1 MCGIIGVTGEADP
14 LPLLLGGLH
23 QLEYRGYDSA
33 GVAVVADGAVWRA
46 RKARAKPVPGIMTPS
61 PLVEIAELTADAPA
75 TGAQA
80 AAIGHTRWA
89 THGSPYSDANA
100 HPHADCTGRLAL
112 IHNGI
117 IENHLELKADLEAKG
132 HVFTS
137 ATDTEVLAHL
147 IEEHL
152 AEDPAGGLAEATRRT
167 LRAVRGAFS
176 IAVVHADEPDTIVA
190 ARRLTPLVFGVHDHV
205 ALLASDIPAL
215 IGHATE
221 VFALA
226 DDEMVVLRPGSATV
240 STLDGDPVTP
250 EPLTITWNLEAAQ
263 KGGYDDFM
271 SKEIHEQPE
280 AIANTL
286 LERRALVGAVALDEL
301 RITPDALRDIDKV
314 FIVACGSSYHA
325 AMVAKYAIEK
335 WAVLPVEV
343 DIASEFRYRDPVVN
357 ERTLFIG
364 VSQSGETL
372 DTSEAQREA
381 ARRGAKVLVVTNVVD
396 SSMARAADGV
406 LYTRAGP
413 EIGVASTKCHLAQIV
428 ALEVIG
434 LYLGQVKGSLTGP
447 EIERIL
453 TAMEDL
459 PSLVSVAL
467 TRAGDVDDVAGK
479 LTDARDFFFLGR
491 HVGFPVALE
500 GALKLK
506 ELSYLRAE
514 GYPAGELKHGPIALI
529 EPGTV
534 VVGIATRNPLWEKL
548 LSNVAEVKSR
558 GATVVLVADDG
569 DEGSA
574 AAADHVLWVP
584 PTDPL
589 LSPVVGVV
597 PLQQL
602 AYRLARLHGHD
613 PDRPRNL
620 AKTVTVE

>member
-1 MCGIIGVTGEADP
+1 MCGIIGVTGEADA
-14 LPLLLGGLH
+14 LPLLLDALH

-33 GVAVVADGAVWRA
+33 GVAVVADGSVWRA
-46 RKARAKPVPGIMTPS
+46 RKARAKPVPGTTTPS
-61 PLVEIAELTADAPA
+61 PIAELAGLTGDAPA
-75 TGAQA
+75 PGSHA

-89 THGSPYSDANA
+89 THGQPTDLNA
-100 HPHADCTGRLAL
+100 HPHVDCSGRLAL

-117 IENHLELKADLEAKG
+117 IENHLELKAALVAKG
-132 HVFTS
+132 HAFTS
-137 ATDTEVLAHL
+137 ATDTEVMAHL
-147 IEEHL
+147 IEDHL
-152 AEDPAGGLAEATRRT
+152 AADPSAGLAEATRRT

-176 IAVVHADEPDTIVA
+176 IAVVHADEPDTIVG
-190 ARRLTPLVFGVHDHV
+190 ARRLTPLVFGVHDDV

-226 DDEMVVLRPGSATV
+226 DDEMVVLSPGKASV
-240 STLDGDPVTP
+240 STLDGTPVTP

-280 AIANTL
+280 SIANTL
-286 LERRALVGAVALDEL
+286 LERHALVGEVALDEL
-301 RITPDALRDIDKV
+301 RITADALRAIDKV

-325 AMVAKYAIEK
+325 ALVAKYAIEK
-335 WAVLPVEV
+335 WARLPVEV

-381 ARRGAKVLVVTNVVD
+381 ARRGAKILVVSNVVD
-396 SSMARAADGV
+396 SSMARAAHGV

-434 LYLGQVKGSLTGP
+434 LYLGQVTGTLTAP
-447 EIERIL
+447 EIERVL
-453 TAMEDL
+453 SAMEEL

-467 TRAGDVDDVAGK
+467 TRSGDVDDVAGK

-548 LSNVAEVKSR
+548 LSNVAEVRSR
-558 GATVVLVADDG
+558 GATIVLLADDG
-569 DEGSA
+569 DEESA

-584 PTDPL
+584 PAEPL